1 VGSPTPGA
9 VGSLTLDREARAPA
23 AADGSIPADQ
33 LARLGV
39 APGAHLRV
47 VQTGPAGSVD
57 TLAGSLSDFPD
68 LTWEDFERAS
78 DLARH
83 DLPST

>member
-1 VGSPTPGA
+1 MSAASEHTGHELV
-9 VGSLTLDREARAPA
+9 V

-47 VQTGPAGSVD
+47 VQTAPAETAH

-78 DLARH
+78 ELAQH
-83 DLPST
+83 DLSST

>member
-1 VGSPTPGA
+1 MSAASEHAGHELV
-9 VGSLTLDREARAPA
+9 V

-47 VQTGPAGSVD
+47 VHTAPAGSAHN
-57 TLAGSLSDFPD
+57 LAGSLSGFPD

-78 DLARH
+78 ELAQH
-83 DLPST
+83 DLSST